1 MNYLAPGLRELT
13 RKYARQLTRLRIAAE
28 RRRLARAET
37 ELGLLGW
44 QQADFDAKTQRE
56 VDQIQNYEREQARL
70 TNESAELGQTIRAA
84 QEKKAEA
91 RRAYEDARRQLD
103 AARRTLG
110 EPLAPIEKQLIAM
123 RRQEPQYEKRI
134 PDLDREMRE
143 VNKRY
148 TELLAV
154 DPPTPRVR
162 EELGRLR
169 ERVVAIPNEKADLR
183 TQHMRVASEI
193 KSMETRLAE
202 DLVAIAGLEQR
213 LAELDASFTAS
224 DRELATELKNQERER
239 ARIGKEIDGLEGAKA
254 NPYQQIGRVLADSGL
269 APMNQPHVL
278 EKVFRHRLGL
288 EHLEAEIEASAA
300 LSAQNDRTLVRISY
314 LIWSA
319 MVIALLLIVG
329 AIVNSA

>member
-1 MNYLAPGLRELT
+1 M
-13 RKYARQLTRLRIAAE
+13 AE

-70 TNESAELGQTIRAA
+70 TNASAELGQVIRAE
-84 QEKKAEA
+84 QEKRAEA
-91 RRAYEDARRQLD
+91 RRAYEEARRQID
-103 AARRTLG
+103 AERRALA
-110 EPLAPIEKQLIAM
+110 EPLAPIEKQLVTL
-123 RRQEPQYEKRI
+123 RRQEPHYEKRI

-143 VNKRY
+143 VNRRY

-154 DPPTPRVR
+154 DPQTARVR

-169 ERVVAIPNEKADLR
+169 DRVVAIPNEKADLR

-193 KSMETRLAE
+193 KSMETSLAQ
-202 DLVAIAGLEQR
+202 DLERIAELDRR
-213 LAELDASFTAS
+213 LAELDAEFTAN
-224 DRELATELKNQERER
+224 DRESAADLKNKERER
-239 ARIGKEIDGLEGAKA
+239 ARMGKEIDGLEGAKA

-278 EKVFRHRLGL
+278 EKVRRHRLGL
-288 EHLEAEIEASAA
+288 EHLQAEVEASTA
-300 LSAQNDRTLVRISY
+300 LSAQNDQTLVRISY
-314 LIWSA
+314 LVWSA
-319 MVIALLLIVG
+319 MVVAVLLILG
-329 AIVNSA
+329 AIVSSA